1 MNDINYKMKDEHKE
15 MLSVVVKM
23 LEKDNFKKHFLN
35 ELNNEVDIP
44 FLNEKKEGKVF
55 KALYKVLIKSLSDL
69 ADYDSDEE

>member
-1 MNDINYKMKDEHKE
+1 MKDEHKE
-15 MLSVVVKM
+15 MLSIVVKM

-44 FLNEKKEGKVF
+44 FVGEKKEGKIF

-69 ADYDSDEE
+69 AEDDDSDEK